1 MRRNTF
7 MNLKTTL
14 LSLAIIALM
23 LPSTSYAII
32 DASVYG
38 GLSFSGNLDFPN
50 YTNYQTITKF
60 KLEDYATQGK
70 QAGAIVHLNASVI
83 PMILSLGLG
92 GFYQRNILTYTI
104 MHNDY
109 TLTKDSYGLDA
120 ILMIEA
126 PIFIHPYIRGGIA
139 IKEKA
144 DYKTPTETITSS
156 KNFNSYYGAV
166 GGAFTIFPFIQL
178 FGEYQYN
185 YSKLET
191 GGTFKTNS
199 INAGVRVNI

>member
-1 MRRNTF
+1 
-7 MNLKTTL
+7 MNLKTAL

-23 LPSTSYAII
+23 IPSTTYAIV

-38 GLSFSGNLDFPN
+38 GLSFSGNLDFPSTSN
-50 YTNYQTITKF
+50 FSTLTGF

-70 QAGAIVHLNASVI
+70 QAGAIAHLNASVI
-83 PMILSLGLG
+83 PMILSIGIG
-92 GFYQRNILTYTI
+92 GFYQRNIMTYTV
-104 MHNDY
+104 MHVDS
-109 TLTKDSYGLDA
+109 TLTKDSYGLDV
-120 ILMIEA
+120 IIMSEA

-144 DYKTPTETITSS
+144 DYKTPTETISSS
-156 KNFNSYYGAV
+156 KNFNSYYGAI